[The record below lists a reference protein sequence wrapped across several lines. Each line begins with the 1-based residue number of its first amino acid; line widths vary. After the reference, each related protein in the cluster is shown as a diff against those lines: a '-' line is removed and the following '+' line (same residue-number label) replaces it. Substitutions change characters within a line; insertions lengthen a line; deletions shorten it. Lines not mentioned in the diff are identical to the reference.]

1 MSTPKTARTL
11 GAGIAIA
18 NGDLFLTRQ
27 GSDTVDTSVTGTQ
40 LKNYIDAQTI
50 ADASSAAAATAA
62 LATADTQPYF
72 RGEIK
77 LDTYPG
83 VTTGVG
89 VSGAERIANFTAIQA
104 AIDEAYA
111 DKKRLIAPPA
121 TYEIEGA
128 GGLVVPAG
136 YNGFEWKGS
145 KQGTIIVQ
153 FASNT
158 PVFTVGMAGGAECA
172 GVTIDGLSVMYGV
185 DQTDNTSASAF
196 KIGKVW
202 KSYFRNITANSN
214 GSYKPYYACHIAGN
228 SFYFSNTM
236 EDCSFRDAQVTS
248 LYVQNFGT
256 GNIFRNL
263 YVTKGGAPTATTISG
278 PVVRFDTGGGAQYE
292 NVIEQLNI
300 EWAIGNTPL
309 HFNNCRNMSLIST
322 HVEGCRLNVA
332 NAAFIKGTGSQINFT
347 GLTFLNCGVKT
358 ADGASTKAYLLFGD
372 YRSQFNVD
380 GMVYWQDNVSYAGC
394 DVPLYLHNQESAA
407 SSPVPYRHSSIN
419 VRSFHISD
427 SKSSSP
433 TLANFKL
440 SDAMTNA
447 GQHLAKGTELR
458 LSDVS
463 NNGFMSSVK
472 GGFIELADEDKTL
485 YGFIS
490 DMLYSVPGTLAS
502 TRTITLSNKV
512 GPVGTKGENIPIS
525 AGQMISV
532 TRAGTA
538 SGSNAVVNNHDGTTL
553 KTLSTTNQQEN
564 FYFNGTDWSA
574 V

>member
-27 GSDTVDTSVTGTQ
+27 GSDTVDTTVTGTQ

-158 PVFTVGMAGGAECA
+158 PVFTVGVAGGAECA

-300 EWAIGNTPL
+300 EWSKGNNAL
-309 HFNNCRNMSLIST
+309 QMQQCRNMTFIST
-322 HVEGCRLNVA
+322 HFEGVKQTTA
-332 NAAFIKGTGSQINFT
+332 NGAFIKMTGSQVTFI
-347 GLTFLNCGVKT
+347 GLTFLNCSVLT
-358 ADGASTKAYLLFGD
+358 ADGASTAAYVFFGD
-372 YRSQFNVD
+372 YRCDVSVTGFT
-380 GMVYWQDNVSYAGC
+380 YWQDNQTYTGC
-394 DVPLYLHNQESAA
+394 DVPFYLTNHYSPDPHHHNNFTLRNLVIIDSETST
-407 SSPVPYRHSSIN
+407 PTIN
-419 VRSFHISD
+419 QFRITPTVTDVGYKLSHGNYLRLAEVFVGPALCKVQGGFADISD
-427 SKSSSP
+427 
-433 TLANFKL
+433 A
-440 SDAMTNA
+440 
-447 GQHLAKGTELR
+447 
-458 LSDVS
+458 
-463 NNGFMSSVK
+463 
-472 GGFIELADEDKTL
+472 DKTL
-485 YGFIS
+485 YGFAY
-490 DMLYSVPGTLAS
+490 DMMYQVPATLTAERS
-502 TRTITLSNKV
+502 ITLSNRV
-512 GPVGTKGENIPIS
+512 GPASTRGADVPLP
-525 AGQMISV
+525 AGQSV
-532 TRAGTA
+532 SVYRAGTV
-538 SGSNAVVNNHDGTTL
+538 SGSNALVKNHDGTTL
-553 KTLSTTNQQEN
+553 ATLSTSKQLEH
-564 FYFNGTDWSA
+564 FFFNGTDW
-574 V
+574 VKI